1 MESRGLWRA
10 CKRPNYPKLPV
21 IYVHEGAWNRLPLT
35 NCPLSAWLPI
45 RKRSFEEAPART
57 RRQGDE
63 SVVDS
68 PWRLLK
74 IVALWNIE
82 NNYGR
87 MNDEIETSI
96 SLIRY
101 LETCCNWEEVQQFL
115 NFRHRCLKFNYI
127 TCIKEIKM
135 KATYRKRYIMQ
146 RKK

>member
-45 RKRSFEEAPART
+45 RKQSFEEAPARQT
-57 RRQGDE
+57 RRRKCSRFSLTFIKDRC
-63 SVVDS
+63 
-68 PWRLLK
+68 PLK
-74 IVALWNIE
+74 HWKQLWAI
-82 NNYGR
+82 
-87 MNDEIETSI
+87 NDEIETSI

-101 LETCCNWEEVQQFL
+101 LETCRNWEAVQQFL

-135 KATYRKRYIMQ
+135 KVIYRKRYIMQ
-146 RKK
+146 WKK